1 MNNKRK
7 YPSRQVRRAAARIK
21 AKQSAQKE
29 RAQRGNQ
36 KREETQE
43 PDKSKRK
50 IDWKFAVDTALK
62 LVLILVNIFNS
73 CG

>member
-1 MNNKRK
+1 MAKKRT
-7 YPSRQVRRAAARIK
+7 PSRQVRRAAARRK
-21 AKQSAQKE
+21 AKQSAQNE
-29 RAQRGNQ
+29 QAQRGNQ

-62 LVLILVNIFNS
+62 LMLILLNIFNS